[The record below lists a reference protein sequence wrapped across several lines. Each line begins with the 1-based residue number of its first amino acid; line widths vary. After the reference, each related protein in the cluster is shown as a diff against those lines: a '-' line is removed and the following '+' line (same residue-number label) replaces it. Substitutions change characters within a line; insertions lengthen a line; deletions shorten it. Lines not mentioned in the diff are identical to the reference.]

1 MNVIPRQAAYPC
13 GRYTLRQL
21 NARNVQAMPVGFF
34 AARARGY
41 TGGVMFSRQY
51 LKDGGIKLPNIYL
64 ILVGFMAVVAVLT
77 RLVPAGSYQ
86 RTEMMTAAGPRMV
99 AVADS
104 FQFLPASPVTLWQF
118 ITAIPDGM
126 VGAADIVFMTLLVGG
141 SVGLI
146 RRCGVVDLGIEML
159 SRAVGGHSQRLIPLL
174 MSLFATICG
183 FIGVPELAIAFLP
196 MLLPMFYRMG
206 YDGMTAAAVALLP
219 TTLGFA
225 FGITIPGTVG
235 IGQSIAQL
243 PMFSGAAYRA
253 GLLALV
259 MLVAI
264 AYTWRYASRVKA
276 NPAASL
282 VFDSDAQLRT
292 RLLSA
297 RAPQTRFSARQ
308 RLAGVF
314 CALALVGV
322 IAAVLNWQLSFNAIS
337 GLFLTVAV
345 TTALLAGKRANAL
358 CEDLDESFREIL
370 VGALICGLARAIS
383 VLMSHGQIADTIV
396 YGIVNLVA
404 DLHGVVA
411 TIAVFVCQAMFNS
424 LIPSGSGQT
433 VLTMPVL
440 VPMADLLGI
449 TRQTMVL
456 ATQMGDGIT
465 NILFPTSGYFI
476 ATLAIARIDYLKWLR
491 FYLPLFGVLCLL
503 AMGSLALAYTIR
515 LGPF

>member
-1 MNVIPRQAAYPC
+1 
-13 GRYTLRQL
+13 
-21 NARNVQAMPVGFF
+21 
-34 AARARGY
+34 
-41 TGGVMFSRQY
+41 MFSRQTF
-51 LKDGGIKLPNIYL
+51 KGGSFKLPNIYL

-77 RLVPAGSYQ
+77 HWVPAGSYQ
-86 RTEMMTAAGPRMV
+86 RAEMMTAAGPRMV
-99 AVADS
+99 AVAGS
-104 FQFLPASPVTLWQF
+104 FEFLPSSPVTLWQF

-146 RRCGVVDLGIEML
+146 RRTGVVDLGIAVL
-159 SRAVGGHSQRLIPLL
+159 TRAVGGRSQWLIPLL
-174 MSLFATICG
+174 MAIFAVICG
-183 FIGVPELAIAFLP
+183 FIGVPELSIAFLP

-206 YDGMTAAAVALLP
+206 YDGMTAVAVALLP

-235 IGQSIAQL
+235 IGQSIAHL
-243 PMFSGAAYRA
+243 PMFSGAGYRA
-253 GLLALV
+253 GMLALV

-264 AYTWRYASRVKA
+264 AYTWRYAARIKA

-282 VFDSDAQLRT
+282 VFDSDSELRT
-292 RLLSA
+292 RILSA
-297 RAPQTRFSARQ
+297 QQHQQQAVFSPRLK
-308 RLAGVF
+308 LAGVL
-314 CALALVGV
+314 CGLMLLGV
-322 IAAVLNWQLSFNAIS
+322 IAAILNWQLSFNAIS
-337 GLFLTVAV
+337 GLFLCTAV
-345 TTALLAGKRANAL
+345 ITALVAGKDSNAL
-358 CEDLDESFREIL
+358 CEDLNESFREIL

-383 VLMSHGQIADTIV
+383 VLMSHGQVADTIV
-396 YGIVNLVA
+396 YGIVNMVS
-404 DLHGVVA
+404 DLHGIVA
-411 TIAVFVCQAMFNS
+411 TIAVFLCQALFNS

-456 ATQMGDGIT
+456 ATQMGDGMT

-476 ATLAIARIDYLKWLR
+476 ATLAIARVDYLKWLR
-491 FYLPLFGVLCLL
+491 FFLPLFAMLLLL
-503 AMGSLALAYTIR
+503 AMASLALAYSIR

>member
-1 MNVIPRQAAYPC
+1 MLGTHA
-13 GRYTLRQL
+13 LK
-21 NARNVQAMPVGFF
+21 
-34 AARARGY
+34 
-41 TGGVMFSRQY
+41 GGSFR
-51 LKDGGIKLPNIYL
+51 LPNIYL
-64 ILVGFMAVVAVLT
+64 ILVGFMAVVALLT
-77 RLVPAGSYQ
+77 RWIPAGAYQ
-86 RTEMMTAAGPRMV
+86 RTEMMTPAGPRMV

-104 FQFLPASPVTLWQF
+104 FQFLPSSPVTLWQF

-126 VGAADIVFMTLLVGG
+126 VGAANIVFMTLLVGG

-146 RRCGVVDLGIEML
+146 RRTGVVDLGIQSL
-159 SRAVGGHSQRLIPLL
+159 LRAVGGRSQLVIPLL
-174 MSLFATICG
+174 MALFAAICG
-183 FIGVPELAIAFLP
+183 FIGVPELSIAFLP

-206 YDGMTAAAVALLP
+206 YDGMTAVAVALLP

-243 PMFSGAAYRA
+243 PMFSAAGYRA
-253 GLLALV
+253 GMLALV

-264 AYTWRYASRVKA
+264 AYTWRYATRVKA

-282 VFDSDAQLRT
+282 VFDTDAELRT
-292 RLLSA
+292 RLLS
-297 RAPQTRFSARQ
+297 TRGGDAANRFTSRQ
-308 RLAGVF
+308 KLAGVLCGF
-314 CALALVGV
+314 ALIGV
-322 IAAVLNWQLSFNAIS
+322 IVAILKWQLSFNAIS
-337 GLFLTVAV
+337 GLFLSVAV
-345 TTALLAGKRANAL
+345 ATALIAGKRANAL

-396 YGIVNLVA
+396 YGIVGLVSDFSGA
-404 DLHGVVA
+404 
-411 TIAVFVCQAMFNS
+411 IAVITVFLCQAMFNA

-440 VPMADLLGI
+440 VPLADLLGI

-456 ATQMGDGIT
+456 ATQMGDGMT

-476 ATLAIARIDYLKWLR
+476 ATLAIARVDYLKWLR
-491 FYLPLFGVLCLL
+491 FYLPLFGVLL
-503 AMGSLALAYTIR
+503 AMAAGSLTLAYSIA